1 MQEVT
6 AIYNYTTQRDGNYT
20 VFTYKM
26 TPVSYKLAMP
36 LCFYTAIPAAMFAF
50 AIGAPGFMSGIIL
63 WVILMVGLGLGI
75 TFIINKFRKTGAFKI
90 SDTDV
95 VVKDKSYARKDIV
108 SYFVKDPSGNYVETT
123 TMYVTQ
129 VNPLSVAGNV
139 ANLGTGLRQLGAE
152 SRNMIRKHLQDAG
165 YKIYIR
171 YGTKDI
177 VIASGLGQR
186 EADGMF
192 DKLIDVAGLNEK

>member
-6 AIYNYTTQRDGNYT
+6 AIYNYTTERDGNYT
-20 VFTYKM
+20 VFTYKK

-36 LCFYTAIPAAMFAF
+36 LCFYTAIPAAMLAF
-50 AIGAPGFMSGIIL
+50 AIGAPGFVSGIIL

-75 TFIINKFRKTGAFKI
+75 TFTINKFRKTGEFKI

-95 VVKDKSYARKDIV
+95 VVKDKCYARKDIV

-192 DKLIDVAGLNEK
+192 DKLTEVAGLNKK